1 MFDSRHIQ
9 TFAEV
14 VRTGSYAATARD
26 LGYTQPAI
34 SQQMKALERAAGT
47 PLFVRAGRGLR
58 LTDAGQVLARH
69 ATGIL
74 SSIETA
80 HGQLK
85 AITRLESGRV
95 RVCAFPAANATLLPA
110 TVARLAASHPG
121 IRVELLEEE
130 PPDSLRALRE
140 GRCDLALA
148 FSPSDPDD
156 TEDAEDADGSDHP
169 GHRDGEEGLTG
180 LPLLDD
186 PLMALLPADHA
197 LAESGRVDLG
207 LLERE
212 RWIAGCRR
220 CRGHFVAACARAGF
234 APDIAFTT
242 DDTLA
247 VQGLVAAGA
256 GTALVPGMALPLLRH
271 TGVVARPL
279 APTLGRRVSA
289 FVLEGHEA
297 APVTALLLRTL
308 SEAATAAEP
317 TAEPTAV

>member
-148 FSPSDPDD
+148 FSPVDADD
-156 TEDAEDADGSDHP
+156 AVGADGS
-169 GHRDGEEGLTG
+169 GHQDGEEGLTG
-180 LPLLDD
+180 TPLLDD

-256 GTALVPGMALPLLRH
+256 GIALVPGMALPLLRH

-279 APTLGRRVSA
+279 APALGRRVSA

-317 TAEPTAV
+317 STV

>member
-58 LTDAGQVLARH
+58 LTDAGRLLARH

-148 FSPSDPDD
+148 HSLGDD
-156 TEDAEDADGSDHP
+156 
-169 GHRDGEEGLTG
+169 EEGVIQV
-180 LPLLDD
+180 PLLDD
-186 PLMALLPADHA
+186 PLLALFPAGHA
-197 LAESGRVDLG
+197 LAGSGRVG
-207 LLERE
+207 LEELAAE

-220 CRGHFVAACARAGF
+220 CRGHFLAACARAGF

-247 VQGLVAAGA
+247 VQVLVAAGA
-256 GTALVPGMALPLLRH
+256 GIALVPGTALPLLRH
-271 TGVVARPL
+271 TEVVARPL
-279 APTLGRRVSA
+279 TPALGRRVSA
-289 FVLEGHEA
+289 FVLAGHET

-308 SEAATAAEP
+308 SEAAKDLEPAA
-317 TAEPTAV
+317 V

>member
-148 FSPSDPDD
+148 FSPG
-156 TEDAEDADGSDHP
+156 DAGDAVGADGS
-169 GHRDGEEGLTG
+169 GHQDGEEGLTG
-180 LPLLDD
+180 TPLLDD

-256 GTALVPGMALPLLRH
+256 GIALVPGMALPLLRH
-271 TGVVARPL
+271 TEVVARPL
-279 APTLGRRVSA
+279 APALDRRVSA

-317 TAEPTAV
+317 STV

>member
-58 LTDAGQVLARH
+58 LTDAGKVLARH

-110 TVARLAASHPG
+110 TVARLAASHSG

-148 FSPSDPDD
+148 HSP
-156 TEDAEDADGSDHP
+156 G
-169 GHRDGEEGLTG
+169 DGEEGLARI
-180 LPLLDD
+180 PLLDD
-186 PLMALLPADHA
+186 PLVALLPADHA
-197 LAESGRVDLG
+197 LALAGSGPVVLG
-207 LLERE
+207 QLERE

-220 CRGHFVAACARAGF
+220 CRGHFLAACAQAGF

-242 DDTLA
+242 DDILA

-256 GTALVPGMALPLLRH
+256 GIALVPGTTLPLLRH
-271 TGVVARPL
+271 TDVVARPL
-279 APTLGRRVSA
+279 APALDRRVSA
-289 FVLEGHEA
+289 FVLEGHET

-308 SEAATAAEP
+308 GEAAKELEP
-317 TAEPTAV
+317 ATV

>member
-58 LTDAGQVLARH
+58 LTDAGQLLARH

-85 AITRLESGRV
+85 AITRLESGRI

-110 TVARLAASHPG
+110 TVARVAAAHPG

-140 GRCDLALA
+140 GRCDLTLA
-148 FSPSDPDD
+148 FSPGNAG
-156 TEDAEDADGSDHP
+156 EHGS
-169 GHRDGEEGLTG
+169 EEGLVE

-186 PLMALLPADHA
+186 PLMALLPVGHA
-197 LAESGRVDLG
+197 LAGNGRVELVQ
-207 LLERE
+207 LERE

-220 CRGHFVAACARAGF
+220 CRGHLVAACAAAGF

-242 DDTLA
+242 DDNLA
-247 VQGLVAAGA
+247 VQELVAAGA
-256 GTALVPGMALPLLRH
+256 GVALVPGMTLPLLRH
-271 TGVVARPL
+271 TDVVALPL
-279 APTLGRRVSA
+279 APAGGRRVSA
-289 FVLEGHEA
+289 FVLEGHET

-308 SEAATAAEP
+308 SETAA
-317 TAEPTAV
+317 

>member
-80 HGQLK
+80 HGRLR

-110 TVARLAASHPG
+110 TVARVAAAHPG

-148 FSPSDPDD
+148 FSPGHAGD
-156 TEDAEDADGSDHP
+156 TA
-169 GHRDGEEGLTG
+169 GHDSEEGLVET
-180 LPLLDD
+180 PLLDD
-186 PLMALLPADHA
+186 PLMALLPAGHA
-197 LAESGRVDLG
+197 LSGCRRVELKQ
-207 LLERE
+207 LERE

-220 CRGHFVAACARAGF
+220 CRGHFVAACADAGF

-242 DDTLA
+242 DDSLA
-247 VQGLVAAGA
+247 VRGLVAAGA
-256 GTALVPGMALPLLRH
+256 GVALVPGMTLPLLRH
-271 TGVVARPL
+271 PEVVARPL
-279 APTLGRRVSA
+279 DLAGGRRVSA
-289 FVLEGHEA
+289 FVLEGHET
-297 APVTALLLRTL
+297 APVNTLLLRTL
-308 SEAATAAEP
+308 SEAAAGMEP
-317 TAEPTAV
+317 ASVDDSA

>member
-95 RVCAFPAANATLLPA
+95 RVCGFPAANAALLPA
-110 TVARLAASHPG
+110 TVAHLAAAHPG

-148 FSPSDPDD
+148 FAPEH
-156 TEDAEDADGSDHP
+156 TGDGAHHDS
-169 GHRDGEEGLTG
+169 GEGLVETE
-180 LPLLDD
+180 LLDD
-186 PLMALLPADHA
+186 PLLALLPAGHT
-197 LAESGRVDLG
+197 LAGSSHVELGR
-207 LLERE
+207 LERE
-212 RWIAGCRR
+212 RWIAGCGR
-220 CRGHFVAACARAGF
+220 CRGHFVAACAAAGF

-242 DDTLA
+242 DDSLA
-247 VQGLVAAGA
+247 VRGLVAAGA
-256 GTALVPGMALPLLRH
+256 GIALVPGMTLSLLRH
-271 TGVVARPL
+271 TEVVARPL
-279 APTLGRRVSA
+279 APAGSRRVSA
-289 FVLEGHEA
+289 FVPEGHET
-297 APVTALLLRTL
+297 APVTALMLRTL
-308 SEAATAAEP
+308 SEAAAGMEP
-317 TAEPTAV
+317 AIA

>member
-148 FSPSDPDD
+148 HAPDD
-156 TEDAEDADGSDHP
+156 G
-169 GHRDGEEGLTG
+169 DGEEGAVRI
-180 LPLLDD
+180 PLLDD
-186 PLMALLPADHA
+186 PLMVLLPADHA
-197 LAESGRVDLG
+197 LALSGSGPVVLG
-207 LLERE
+207 QLERE

-220 CRGHFVAACARAGF
+220 CREHFLAACARAGF

-256 GTALVPGMALPLLRH
+256 GIALVPGMALPLLRH
-271 TGVVARPL
+271 TDVVARPL
-279 APTLGRRVSA
+279 APALGRRVSA
-289 FVLEGHEA
+289 FVLEGHET

-308 SEAATAAEP
+308 GEAAKDLEP
-317 TAEPTAV
+317 ATV

>member
-47 PLFVRAGRGLR
+47 PLFIRAGRGLR
-58 LTDAGQVLARH
+58 LTDAGQLLARH

-74 SSIETA
+74 SSLETA
-80 HGQLK
+80 HGQLR

-95 RVCAFPAANATLLPA
+95 RVCAFPSANAALLPA
-110 TVARLAASHPG
+110 TVARVAAEHPG
-121 IRVELLEEE
+121 IRVELSEEE

-148 FSPSDPDD
+148 FAP
-156 TEDAEDADGSDHP
+156 EDGATGRGA
-169 GHRDGEEGLTG
+169 EEGLVEV
-180 LPLLDD
+180 PLLDD
-186 PLMALLPADHA
+186 QLLVLLPVGHA
-197 LAESGRVDLG
+197 LAGSERVALAR
-207 LLERE
+207 LERE
-212 RWIAGCRR
+212 RWIAGCAR
-220 CRGHFVAACARAGF
+220 CRGHVVAACAEAGF

-247 VQGLVAAGA
+247 VRGLVAAGA
-256 GTALVPGMALPLLRH
+256 GIALVPGMALSFLRH
-271 TGVVARPL
+271 PEVVARPPEP
-279 APTLGRRVSA
+279 ASSRRVSA
-289 FVLEGHEA
+289 YVLAGHES
-297 APVTALLLRTL
+297 APVTELMLRTL
-308 SEAATAAEP
+308 AETAAGLRDGS
-317 TAEPTAV
+317 ADLGNGNR

>member
-74 SSIETA
+74 STIATA

-110 TVARLAASHPG
+110 TVARVAAAHPG
-121 IRVELLEEE
+121 TRVELLEEE

-148 FSPSDPDD
+148 FS
-156 TEDAEDADGSDHP
+156 TGHGGEATDADGDSDS
-169 GHRDGEEGLTG
+169 DSEGGLIE

-186 PLMALLPADHA
+186 PLMVLLPAGHA
-197 LAESGRVDLG
+197 LAGSSRVELG
-207 LLERE
+207 ELERE
-212 RWIAGCRR
+212 RWIAGCRH
-220 CRGHFVAACARAGF
+220 CRGHFVAACAEAGF
-234 APDIAFTT
+234 APDIAFAT
-242 DDTLA
+242 DENLA
-247 VQGLVAAGA
+247 VQELVAAGA
-256 GTALVPGMALPLLRH
+256 GIALVPGMTLPLLRH
-271 TGVVARPL
+271 TGLVARPL
-279 APTLGRRVSA
+279 APAVGRRVSA
-289 FVLEGHEA
+289 FVLEGHET

-308 SEAATAAEP
+308 SEAAADMERAASGSPRPE
-317 TAEPTAV
+317 A

>member
-58 LTDAGQVLARH
+58 LTDAGQLLARH

-74 SSIETA
+74 SSLATA

-85 AITRLESGRV
+85 AITRLESGRI

-110 TVARLAASHPG
+110 TVARVAAAHPD

-148 FSPSDPDD
+148 FPAGDG
-156 TEDAEDADGSDHP
+156 DAADADLAT
-169 GHRDGEEGLTG
+169 EEGLVE

-186 PLMALLPADHA
+186 PLMVLLPAGHA
-197 LAESGRVDLG
+197 LAGSSRVELSE
-207 LLERE
+207 LERE
-212 RWIAGCRR
+212 RWIAGCRH
-220 CRGHFVAACARAGF
+220 CRGHFVSACAAAGF

-242 DDTLA
+242 DDNLA

-256 GTALVPGMALPLLRH
+256 GIALVPGMTLPLLRH
-271 TGVVARPL
+271 TEVVARPL
-279 APTLGRRVSA
+279 APSGGRRVSA
-289 FVLEGHEA
+289 FVLEGHET
-297 APVTALLLRTL
+297 APVTALMLRTL
-308 SEAATAAEP
+308 SEAAADMERATSDFPRSEA
-317 TAEPTAV
+317 

>member
-74 SSIETA
+74 STIATA

-110 TVARLAASHPG
+110 TVARVAASHPG

-148 FSPSDPDD
+148 FSAGHGG
-156 TEDAEDADGSDHP
+156 DAAEADGDSD
-169 GHRDGEEGLTG
+169 EGLVEM
-180 LPLLDD
+180 PLLDD
-186 PLMALLPADHA
+186 PLMVLLPADHA
-197 LAESGRVDLG
+197 LAGSSRAELG
-207 LLERE
+207 ELEQE
-212 RWIAGCRR
+212 RWIAGCRH
-220 CRGHFVAACARAGF
+220 CRGHFVAACAEAGF
-234 APDIAFTT
+234 APDIAFAT
-242 DDTLA
+242 DDNLA
-247 VQGLVAAGA
+247 VQELVAAGA
-256 GTALVPGMALPLLRH
+256 GIALVPGMTLPLLRH
-271 TGVVARPL
+271 TGLVARPL
-279 APTLGRRVSA
+279 APAVGRRVSA
-289 FVLEGHEA
+289 FVLEGHET

-308 SEAATAAEP
+308 SEAAADMERAASGFPRSE
-317 TAEPTAV
+317 A

>member
-58 LTDAGQVLARH
+58 LTDAGQLLARH

-74 SSIETA
+74 SSIATA

-110 TVARLAASHPG
+110 TVARVAAAHPG
-121 IRVELLEEE
+121 LRVELLEEE

-148 FSPSDPDD
+148 FS
-156 TEDAEDADGSDHP
+156 T
-169 GHRDGEEGLTG
+169 GHTGAVAHHDGEEGLVE

-186 PLMALLPADHA
+186 PLMVLLPAGHPLAGSDHV
-197 LAESGRVDLG
+197 ELG
-207 LLERE
+207 ELERE
-212 RWIAGCRR
+212 RWIAGCRH
-220 CRGHFVAACARAGF
+220 CRGHFVAACAEAGF
-234 APDIAFTT
+234 TPDIAFTT
-242 DDTLA
+242 DDNLA
-247 VQGLVAAGA
+247 VRSLVAAGA
-256 GTALVPGMALPLLRH
+256 GVALIPGMTLPLLRH
-271 TGVVARPL
+271 TEVVARPL
-279 APTLGRRVSA
+279 TPAGGRRVSA
-289 FVLEGHEA
+289 FALEGHET

-308 SEAATAAEP
+308 SEAAADMERATSGFPLPEA
-317 TAEPTAV
+317 

>member
-9 TFAEV
+9 TFSEV

-74 SSIETA
+74 SSIATA

-95 RVCAFPAANATLLPA
+95 RVCAYPAANAALLPA
-110 TVARLAASHPG
+110 TVARVAAAHPG

-148 FSPSDPDD
+148 FSP
-156 TEDAEDADGSDHP
+156 GHP
-169 GHRDGEEGLTG
+169 GDAAGTAGRDSEEGLVET
-180 LPLLDD
+180 PLLDD
-186 PLMALLPADHA
+186 PLMALLPAGHA
-197 LAESGRVDLG
+197 LAASGRVDLAQ
-207 LLERE
+207 LERE

-220 CRGHFVAACARAGF
+220 CRGHFVDACAEAGF

-242 DDTLA
+242 DDNLA

-256 GTALVPGMALPLLRH
+256 GVALVPGMTLSLLRH
-271 TGVVARPL
+271 TEVVARPL
-279 APTLGRRVSA
+279 TSAGVRRVSA
-289 FVLEGHEA
+289 FVPEGHES
-297 APVTALLLRTL
+297 APVTALMLRTL
-308 SEAATAAEP
+308 SEAAAELRAAD
-317 TAEPTAV
+317 A